1 MARRAREVRRFREEL
16 LDELLTGA
24 GPAEVV
30 AVKQPSGALVPA
42 SGSSPVAETSTVPC
56 TPSAAARIS

>member
-24 GPAEVV
+24 GPAEVF
-30 AVKQPSGALVPA
+30 AAKRP
-42 SGSSPVAETSTVPC
+42 SGSSVSELPGRWIES
-56 TPSAAARIS
+56 